1 MEWRRKASECYSSLS
16 RSADKQ
22 RERQVFHATFPRQRS
37 RWQGQRRTELS
48 VRVQR
53 FAPLAPPWLTLELA
67 SASTNGHTHTCTNT
81 QLSTRHE
88 GALTYMHAQLQ
99 RQTSKFANKH
109 TWIFLT
115 AFKLTIQYNM
125 HTQNCTS
132 TLLQLLRMTS
142 IVREIL
148 IIMKNR
154 KILATSITFPITYV
168 KPYTY

>member
-1 MEWRRKASECYSSLS
+1 MEWWRKASECYSSLS

-22 RERQVFHATFPRQRS
+22 TERQVFHATCPRQRS

-53 FAPLAPPWLTLELA
+53 FAPLTPPWLTLELA
-67 SASTNGHTHTCTNT
+67 SASTTGHTHTCTNT

-99 RQTSKFANKH
+99 KQTSKFANKH
-109 TWIFLT
+109 TFFL
-115 AFKLTIQYNM
+115 LHLSSQYSTICTHKIVLQPFYNCCEWHRLCM
-125 HTQNCTS
+125 KYWSWT
-132 TLLQLLRMTS
+132 
-142 IVREIL
+142 
-148 IIMKNR
+148 KNR
-154 KILATSITFPITYV
+154 KILATSITFPITYL